1 MDQDSIIFIPA
12 YKKATNCPKCQA
24 CVRSCPA
31 GAITWKSL
39 VPNFDISKCVSYQKL
54 QSDDEE
60 ECLECVMS
68 CRKGL
73 IRLQRFSETQK

>member
-1 MDQDSIIFIPA
+1 MNQNHDIFIPV
-12 YKKATNCPKCQA
+12 YKTATNCPKCQA

-31 GAITWKSL
+31 DAITWKSL
-39 VPNFDISKCVSYQKL
+39 VPNFDILKCVSYQQL
-54 QSDDEE
+54 QSDEEE